1 MLRWQSLALQVTLA
15 ACVLASTDPSLESKE
30 PSDALP
36 ECQARAWVRAPDM
49 VPGDIIAGDVRIK
62 LSGPCTDVESYVLG
76 LRYKENIFWKLRSIG
91 FTRIIRDTCSLDL
104 SHRRQDAPIPIPK
117 QPEFKYDLTDSNYLF
132 QVQMPF
138 YTTADYNETEWATYQ
153 NSVQNKELWSLHE
166 EERIAF
172 EIKTPL
178 VGENLKGTDPL
189 LRVFAS
195 RFGILVPNTNYP
207 PGLDFRPTAWSTPPT
222 GATDAVSTESIYE
235 YFVEIR
241 FGNGTI
247 SETPA
252 GITSFTPLYL
262 STKDDTLKRNISV
275 VPQISEPVID
285 VLRSNYTIEL
295 SFPSRVNQNSSV
307 NITATV
313 HRTGYTNRTD
323 APIKLCAFLNSLGV
337 IEWRHQELK
346 NRSHLFGH
354 MINALV
360 PSVEHSSRSPPFFS
374 HPCREINF
382 EAAPVDLTREGRI
395 SSSSSEPLSLSVHI
409 RGDAV
414 PDFLAYYCQKL
425 GYDLGLNLEVNPD
438 PSEPWEHMSV
448 YPQWEEETAGMD
460 ESDFH
465 WAPWLPVIQT
475 PRRFIRLTGDVS
487 LPVISMQKRCP
498 VRSTPVHYLS
508 DEARQPAFVD
518 VSDIVDLR
526 SMSPE
531 ERDLLAPFA
540 QPSIKVF
547 AKGEELYARYFSD
560 IVTEEQLIYAGDA
573 WAKKVLSL
581 TAEGPRKKSTVDHS
595 VLMH

>member
-15 ACVLASTDPSLESKE
+15 ACVLASADPSLESKE

-36 ECQARAWVRAPDM
+36 QCQARAWVRAPDM
-49 VPGDIIAGDVRIK
+49 GPGDIIAGDVRIR
-62 LSGPCTDVESYVLG
+62 LSGPCADVESYALG

-91 FTRIIRDTCSLDL
+91 FTHIIRDTCSLNL
-104 SHRRQDAPIPIPK
+104 SRRRQDAPIPK
-117 QPEFKYDLTDSNYLF
+117 QPEFKYNHTDSNYDLF
-132 QVQMPF
+132 QVRMPF
-138 YTTADYNETEWATYQ
+138 YMTADYNETEWATYQ
-153 NSVQNKELWSLHE
+153 NSVQNKELWSLYE

-178 VGENLKGTDPL
+178 VGEKGTDPL
-189 LRVFAS
+189 LKIFAS

-207 PGLDFRPTAWSTPPT
+207 PGLDYRSNAWSIPSA
-222 GATDAVSTESIYE
+222 GATDTVSTESIYE

-247 SETPA
+247 SEIPA

-262 STKDDTLKRNISV
+262 STKDDTLRRNISL
-275 VPQISEPVID
+275 VPQSPGRNSEPVVD

-295 SFPSRVNQNSSV
+295 SFPGRVYQNSSV

-313 HRTGYTNRTD
+313 HRMGYTNRTD
-323 APIKLCAFLNSLGV
+323 APMQLCASLNGPDV
-337 IEWRHQELK
+337 IEWHHQELK
-346 NRSHLFGH
+346 NRSRLFGR

-360 PSVEHSSRSPPFFS
+360 PFVEPSRSPPFFP
-374 HPCREINF
+374 HPCREISF
-382 EAAPVDLTREGRI
+382 EAAPIDLTCEGRI
-395 SSSSSEPLSLSVHI
+395 SSSFSKPFSLSVHI
-409 RGDAV
+409 SHNSA

-425 GYDLGLNLEVNPD
+425 GYNLDLSLQVKPD
-438 PSEPWEHMSV
+438 TSEPWEQKSEKA
-448 YPQWEEETAGMD
+448 QWEKQAAAMD
-460 ESDFH
+460 ESDFD
-465 WAPWLPVIQT
+465 WVPWLPAIQT
-475 PRRFIRLTGDVS
+475 RRRFLTGS
-487 LPVISMQKRCP
+487 IGLSVISMQKRCP

-526 SMSPE
+526 SMSLE

-547 AKGEELYARYFSD
+547 AKGEELNGRYFSAFGM
-560 IVTEEQLIYAGDA
+560 EERIYVGET
-573 WAKKVLSL
+573 WANKVLPL
-581 TAEGPRKKSTVDHS
+581 TAEGPRKEGTVDHS
-595 VLMH
+595 VFVHC